1 MASIEPYFGSG
12 RRREEKKRR
21 REEKKRRREE
31 KQKMRRGEKK
41 EEQKKNMEVGRLP
54 REDIHD
60 EHLCRAPA
68 RRR

>member
-12 RRREEKKRR
+12 RRREEEKKRR

-31 KQKMRRGEKK
+31 NRKCEEGKK

-54 REDIHD
+54 REDILD